1 MNSSATLFL
10 QEDGKMREAAPQCTD
25 GLGWV
30 YFKGHCYM
38 FTSWHL
44 DFLAA
49 EEQCNQVQRR
59 IKLQGER
66 NMCPTPNPRMLG

>member
-1 MNSSATLFL
+1 M

-30 YFKGHCYM
+30 YFRGNCYL

-59 IKLQGER
+59 ISLQEKVDIYAL
-66 NMCPTPNPRMLG
+66 PLLYYY